1 MIEIKGKYNTAKVYT
16 DNVEEEAVA
25 QIKEMC
31 DMEYLEDCKIRIMP
45 DVHAG
50 KGCTIGTTIK
60 IKDKVC
66 PNYVGVDIGCGVL
79 VISFYKAEGLDL
91 EKVDKYINENIPSGM
106 NIHDKPISSAVE
118 MYLTEKLNYLRCDYD
133 LDRALRSVGTLG
145 GGNHFI
151 EISKGREKGKY
162 YLVIHTGSRHLGLEV
177 AKHYQDKAYEQSNN
191 NKQDTESIIKEL
203 KEQGRD
209 NEIEQVLLDFKKDNV
224 HYTKDNAYV
233 SGKLFDDYVHDI
245 KFIQDYARINRR
257 YIADM
262 ILDECIKP
270 DYDTIEWVCDTIH
283 NYIDTETMILRKG
296 SVRAKNYETFILP
309 LNMRD
314 GSLLCAGKGNE
325 DWNCSAPHG
334 AGRILSRTKAKQDID
349 LAEYKKEMEGIY
361 STSVCEET
369 IDESPMAYKD
379 SSTIEKYIIDTA
391 VILERLKPIYN
402 FKAKN

>member
-1 MIEIKGKYNTAKVYT
+1 MIEIKGKHNTAKVYT

-31 DMEYLEDCKIRIMP
+31 DMEYLEHCKIRIMP

-79 VISFYKAEGLDL
+79 VTSFYKTDLDL
-91 EKVDKYINENIPSGM
+91 EKVDKFINENIPSGM
-106 NIHDKPISSAVE
+106 NIYDEPISEGVKQFI
-118 MYLTEKLNYLRCDYD
+118 TEKLSYLRCDYD

-151 EISKGREKGKY
+151 EIAKGREEDKY
-162 YLVIHTGSRHLGLEV
+162 YLIIHTGSRHLGLEV
-177 AKHYQDKAYEQSNN
+177 AKYYQDKAYEQSNN
-191 NKQDTESIIKEL
+191 NRQDTESIIKEL
-203 KEQGRD
+203 KEQGRE
-209 NEIEQVLLDFKKDNV
+209 NEIEKVLLELKKDNT

-233 SGKLFDDYVHDI
+233 SGKLFEDYVHDI
-245 KFIQDYARINRR
+245 NFIQEYAKTNRR
-257 YIADM
+257 YIAER
-262 ILDECIKP
+262 ILDFIKP
-270 DYDTIEWVCDTIH
+270 DYAHAEYVCDTIH

-314 GSLLCAGKGNE
+314 GSLLCVGKGNE
-325 DWNCSAPHG
+325 DWNYSAPHG

-379 SSTIEKYIIDTA
+379 SKTIEDNIKDTAIIIDR
-391 VILERLKPIYN
+391 IKPIYN